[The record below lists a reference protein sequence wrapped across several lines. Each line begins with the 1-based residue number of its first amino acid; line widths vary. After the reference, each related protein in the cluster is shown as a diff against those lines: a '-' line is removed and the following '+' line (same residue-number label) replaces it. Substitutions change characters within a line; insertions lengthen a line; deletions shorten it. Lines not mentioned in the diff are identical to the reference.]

1 MINNLIQNIRHM
13 KKTIHASMQCH
24 ILLLIRFLNNGTYD
38 FMMCS
43 VLKLL
48 TDIVKFSI
56 SFLNKETLIHIW
68 NMLLVLQL

>member
-1 MINNLIQNIRHM
+1 
-13 KKTIHASMQCH
+13 MQCH